1 MRKRKS
7 CLKNCCICKKPFY
20 SAYPN
25 KNCCGRLECRK
36 IADCRDQKKYRNN
49 VKLRVRKKLIDEVL
63 NIVDKYEK
71 KSGLPLVFNSFK
83 KEVLALLCDSE
94 VHTLCPFCKSEG
106 SLSVFTER
114 ANQKRFQYCK
124 NCQNIIGLVSDKNGC
139 RKVDEE
145 KDKR

>member
-49 VKLRVRKKLIDEVL
+49 VKLRVRKKAIEEIKKVPYSYVVGCPKCDILHSKMKADGNDTCESCGIELKEIKIVVWNDLLKIFEELI
-63 NIVDKYEK
+63 K
-71 KSGLPLVFNSFK
+71 G
-83 KEVLALLCDSE
+83 
-94 VHTLCPFCKSEG
+94 
-106 SLSVFTER
+106 
-114 ANQKRFQYCK
+114 
-124 NCQNIIGLVSDKNGC
+124 
-139 RKVDEE
+139 
-145 KDKR
+145 